1 MILVLYFDISE
12 FFMGFICE
20 AMGFELVNCKD
31 IIELNNETTLSS
43 NIMKEW
49 FL

>member
-12 FFMGFICE
+12 FLRGFICE
-20 AMGFELVNCKD
+20 ALGFELVNCQD
-31 IIELNNETTLSS
+31 TIDLNIETTLSF
-43 NIMKEW
+43 NVMKEW